1 MEFVPPCN
9 AQWSPE
15 LFEIVLESLD
25 TIQFQELFPN
35 FANIQIRGA
44 ELMCVSNWV
53 SSLIIAAHHPKI
65 WGVGASSNGVSI
77 ICPLFRIG
85 LTDLPKTEGHPCPPP
100 PSSLLIKITTRLK
113 SLLIFKAKKL
123 I

>member
-35 FANIQIRGA
+35 FVNIQIRRA

-53 SSLIIAAHHPKI
+53 SSLIIAAHRPKI
-65 WGVGASSNGVSI
+65 WGVGASSNEVG
-77 ICPLFRIG
+77 ICPLYGIG
-85 LTDLPKTEGHPCPPP
+85 LTDLPKTEGGPPP
-100 PSSLLIKITTRLK
+100 
-113 SLLIFKAKKL
+113 
-123 I
+123 

>member
-15 LFEIVLESLD
+15 LFKIVLESLD

-53 SSLIIAAHHPKI
+53 SSLIIAAHRPKI
-65 WGVGASSNGVSI
+65 WGVGASSNEVGI
-77 ICPLFRIG
+77 ICPLFGIG
-85 LTDLPKTEGHPCPPP
+85 LTDLPKTEGNPCPPP
-100 PSSLLIKITTRLK
+100 FRSPY
-113 SLLIFKAKKL
+113 
-123 I
+123 

>member
-35 FANIQIRGA
+35 FVNIQIRGA

-53 SSLIIAAHHPKI
+53 PSLIIAAHRPKI
-65 WGVGASSNGVSI
+65 WGVGASSNRVGI
-77 ICPLFRIG
+77 ICPLFGIR

-100 PSSLLIKITTRLK
+100 LPASLLR
-113 SLLIFKAKKL
+113 
-123 I
+123 

>member
-53 SSLIIAAHHPKI
+53 SSLIIAAHLPKI
-65 WGVGASSNGVSI
+65 WGVGASSNEAGI
-77 ICPLFRIG
+77 ICPLFGIG
-85 LTDLPKTEGHPCPPP
+85 LIDLPKTEG
-100 PSSLLIKITTRLK
+100 
-113 SLLIFKAKKL
+113 KK
-123 I
+123 